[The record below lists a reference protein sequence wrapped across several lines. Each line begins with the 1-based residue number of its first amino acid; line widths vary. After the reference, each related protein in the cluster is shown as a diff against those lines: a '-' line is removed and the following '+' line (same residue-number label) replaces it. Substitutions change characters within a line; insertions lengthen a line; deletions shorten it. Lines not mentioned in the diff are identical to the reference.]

1 MNRSDT
7 EHKSVGKAVDSNV
20 ANTRLTGSWLAIART
35 VWLVLVIPSLGF
47 CIASLLVSYQQV
59 QSGFIPAQGLQE
71 LSTIGLSAGGFAT
84 LNTIFNVITS
94 AIWYGVG
101 FFIFWRRSDDWL
113 ALLAAF
119 VLVMFN
125 VTSFSN
131 NNVTFVLDET
141 DPAALH
147 HPVVF

>member
-59 QSGFIPAQGLQE
+59 QSGPFLHKCYRSSLPSAC
-71 LSTIGLSAGGFAT
+71 LS
-84 LNTIFNVITS
+84 V
-94 AIWYGVG
+94 
-101 FFIFWRRSDDWL
+101 
-113 ALLAAF
+113 
-119 VLVMFN
+119 VLP
-125 VTSFSN
+125 
-131 NNVTFVLDET
+131 L
-141 DPAALH
+141 
-147 HPVVF
+147 